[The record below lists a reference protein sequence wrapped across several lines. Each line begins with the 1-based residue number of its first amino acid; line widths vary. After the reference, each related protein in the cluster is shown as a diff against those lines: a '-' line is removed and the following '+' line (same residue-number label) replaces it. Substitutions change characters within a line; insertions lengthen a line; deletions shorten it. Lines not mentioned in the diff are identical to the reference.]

1 MNLKLHTFFR
11 FCFALLAS
19 FFLLFTGSEA
29 LASDI
34 TQTNAPHRPISDS
47 PFSVSEGGQ
56 YGALNHRGHQH
67 EGVDMGMTNATLYA
81 PTDGTA
87 EFYGGGSFGYYIKF
101 TPARSVD
108 SDGQCAIIFGDIN
121 GYMTNEVGGFDV
133 DDQVADYNE
142 SSLLYGDISQF
153 LTSKTFKAGEP
164 MAYVRGFPHGY
175 ADGDHLHL
183 EYWVNGWKNGSVGG
197 GSCTD
202 PVQLLMWLGMDIGN
216 YMFSDQSKPETGIT
230 FANMA
235 DSLGTFFSRLLKYF
249 IDKSNEA
256 YPNLFDVAFGLLL
269 ILCLVDLVLPIIL
282 SGMVVSPP
290 VLVRKIL
297 KYSGIMGFAYVFPKF
312 VDTFLL
318 GFATSA
324 AQTAAGDSTLL
335 LANFETPQLL
345 LQKAAFLITPL
356 LSRVEHFGVYDILS
370 QLGTIFFIYVC
381 AFAVLI
387 AFCFFSFYVM
397 LTLLEFYISAGL
409 CIATVPFG
417 SLGLTKFTT
426 EGAIGHL
433 VSSAI
438 KYFFVAFFLFLCV
451 SVINNVKP
459 VESFTGGT
467 IDIDLPDY
475 GREAMIQTAEDG
487 SIDYSKVIAQWP
499 NAEYVIAAAKEAGIS
514 PSVCLAMFLQE
525 SSGGTNTG
533 PLGPANLMQVDNGND
548 VAVVPPAYSDR
559 KDLCPSGGPRWK
571 IEELFPD
578 DHSDKMENCRAAMT
592 VFYDKIAKKNGN
604 LIQGIKA
611 YNSEDPSVGDP
622 HYLEHVN
629 RWYIILT
636 GHSLPINR
644 HMAITAEQLET
655 YVHVSTNL
663 VVIVII
669 SCLTV
674 EGVVGYFKGPIKI

>member
-1 MNLKLHTFFR
+1 
-11 FCFALLAS
+11 
-19 FFLLFTGSEA
+19 
-29 LASDI
+29 
-34 TQTNAPHRPISDS
+34 
-47 PFSVSEGGQ
+47 
-56 YGALNHRGHQH
+56 
-67 EGVDMGMTNATLYA
+67 
-81 PTDGTA
+81 
-87 EFYGGGSFGYYIKF
+87 
-101 TPARSVD
+101 
-108 SDGQCAIIFGDIN
+108 
-121 GYMTNEVGGFDV
+121 
-133 DDQVADYNE
+133 
-142 SSLLYGDISQF
+142 
-153 LTSKTFKAGEP
+153 
-164 MAYVRGFPHGY
+164 
-175 ADGDHLHL
+175 
-183 EYWVNGWKNGSVGG
+183 
-197 GSCTD
+197 
-202 PVQLLMWLGMDIGN
+202 
-216 YMFSDQSKPETGIT
+216 
-230 FANMA
+230 MA

-290 VLVRKIL
+290 VLIRKIL

-356 LSRVEHFGVYDILS
+356 LSRVEHFGVYDIIS

-475 GREAMIQTAEDG
+475 GREAMIQTDKDG
-487 SIDYSKVIAQWP
+487 NIDYSKVIARYP
-499 NAEYVIAAAKEAGIS
+499 KAVHVIRAAEECGIS
-514 PSVCLAMFLQE
+514 PSVALAIFLQE
-525 SSGGTNTG
+525 SSGGTADVG
-533 PLGPANLMQVDNGND
+533 ANIMQVDPRND
-548 VAVVPPAYSDR
+548 VAVLPPAYSDR
-559 KDLCPSGGPRWK
+559 KEWGPGPRWK
-571 IEELFPD
+571 IDQIFPEHD
-578 DHSDKMENCRAAMT
+578 TDPDENCRAAMAIL
-592 VFYDKIAKKNGN
+592 YDKIAGQNGN
-604 LIQGIKA
+604 LIMGIKA
-611 YNSEDPSVGDP
+611 YNSMDPSVGDP

-629 RWYIILT
+629 VWYIQLT

>member
-11 FCFALLAS
+11 FCFAFLAS
-19 FFLLFTGSEA
+19 VFLLFTGSEA

-34 TQTNAPHRPISDS
+34 TQTNAPHRPISDA

-67 EGVDMGMTNATLYA
+67 EGVDMGMTNVTLYA

-87 EFYGGGSFGYYIKF
+87 EFYGGGGFGYYIKF

-133 DDQVADYNE
+133 DDQVADYNGSE
-142 SSLLYGDISQF
+142 LLYGKNSQF
-153 LTSKTFKAGEP
+153 LKAKPFKAGEP
-164 MAYVRGFPHGY
+164 MAYVRGFPQGY

-183 EYWVNGWKNGSVGG
+183 EYWVNGWGNGSVGD

-290 VLVRKIL
+290 VLIRKIL
-297 KYSGIMGFAYVFPKF
+297 KYSGIMGFAYVFPKV

-417 SLGLTKFTT
+417 ALGLTKFTT

-475 GREAMIQTAEDG
+475 GQEAMIQTAEDG
-487 SIDYSKVIAQWP
+487 SADYSKVIAKWP
-499 NAEYVIAAAKEAGIS
+499 DAEYVIAAAKEVGIS

-533 PLGPANLMQVDNGND
+533 PLGPVNLMQVDNGND

-571 IEELFPD
+571 VEELFPD

>member
-19 FFLLFTGSEA
+19 FFLLFAGSEA

-87 EFYGGGSFGYYIKF
+87 EFYGGGGFGYYIKF

-133 DDQVADYNE
+133 DDQVADYNGSE
-142 SSLLYGDISQF
+142 LLYGKNSQF
-153 LTSKTFKAGEP
+153 LKAKPFKAGEP
-164 MAYVRGFPHGY
+164 MAYVRGFPQGY

-183 EYWVNGWKNGSVGG
+183 EYWVNGWGNGSVGD

-290 VLVRKIL
+290 VLIRKIL

-370 QLGTIFFIYVC
+370 QLGTIFFIYFC

-417 SLGLTKFTT
+417 ALGLTKFTT

-475 GREAMIQTAEDG
+475 GQEAMIQTAEDG
-487 SIDYSKVIAQWP
+487 SADYSKVIAKWP
-499 NAEYVIAAAKEAGIS
+499 DAEYVIAAAKEVGIS

-533 PLGPANLMQVDNGND
+533 SLGPANLMQVDNGND

-571 IEELFPD
+571 VEELFPD

>member
-19 FFLLFTGSEA
+19 FFLLFAGSEA

-87 EFYGGGSFGYYIKF
+87 EFYGGGGFGYYIKF

-142 SSLLYGDISQF
+142 SSLLYGDNSQF

-164 MAYVRGFPHGY
+164 MAYIRGFPQEY
-175 ADGDHLHL
+175 ASGDHLHL

-417 SLGLTKFTT
+417 ALGLTKFTT

-475 GREAMIQTAEDG
+475 GQEAMIQTAEDG
-487 SIDYSKVIAQWP
+487 SADYSKVIAKWP
-499 NAEYVIAAAKEAGIS
+499 DAEYVIAAAKEVGIS

>member
-19 FFLLFTGSEA
+19 IFLLWAGSEA

-87 EFYGGGSFGYYIKF
+87 EFYGGGGFGYYIKF
-101 TPARSVD
+101 TPAKSVD

-142 SSLLYGDISQF
+142 SSLLYGDNSVP

-164 MAYVRGFPHGY
+164 MAYIRGFPQGY

-290 VLVRKIL
+290 VLIRKIL

-611 YNSEDPSVGDP
+611 YNSEDPNIGDP

>member
-87 EFYGGGSFGYYIKF
+87 EFYGGGGFGYYIKF

-133 DDQVADYNE
+133 DDQVADYNGSE
-142 SSLLYGDISQF
+142 LLYGKNSQF
-153 LTSKTFKAGEP
+153 LKAKPFKAGEP
-164 MAYVRGFPHGY
+164 MAYVRGFPQGY

-183 EYWVNGWKNGSVGG
+183 EYWVNGWGNGSVGD

-417 SLGLTKFTT
+417 ALGLTKFTT

-475 GREAMIQTAEDG
+475 GQEAMIQTAEDG
-487 SIDYSKVIAQWP
+487 SADYSKVIAKWP
-499 NAEYVIAAAKEAGIS
+499 DAEYVIAAAKEVGIS

-578 DHSDKMENCRAAMT
+578 DHSDKMENCRASMT

-611 YNSEDPSVGDP
+611 YNSEDLSVGDP

-669 SCLTV
+669 SCLSV
-674 EGVVGYFKGPIKI
+674 EGVVGHFKGPIKI

>member
-87 EFYGGGSFGYYIKF
+87 EFYGGGGFGYYIKF

-121 GYMTNEVGGFDV
+121 GYMSNEVGGFDV

-142 SSLLYGDISQF
+142 SELLYGDNSQF

-164 MAYVRGFPHGY
+164 MAYVRGFPQGY

-183 EYWVNGWKNGSVGG
+183 EYWVNGWGNGSVGG

-235 DSLGTFFSRLLKYF
+235 NSLGTFFSKLLKYF

-475 GREAMIQTAEDG
+475 GREAMIQTDKDG
-487 SIDYSKVIAQWP
+487 NIDYSKVIAQWP

>member
-19 FFLLFTGSEA
+19 VFLLLAGSEA

-56 YGALNHRGHQH
+56 YGALNHWGHQH

-87 EFYGGGSFGYYIKF
+87 EFYGGGGFGYYIKF

-121 GYMTNEVGGFDV
+121 GYMTNEVGEFGV
-133 DDQVADYNE
+133 DDQVRDYDG
-142 SSLLYGDISQF
+142 SALLYGNNSQF
-153 LTSKTFKAGEP
+153 LKSKTFNAGEP
-164 MAYVRGFPHGY
+164 MAYIRGFPQEY

-356 LSRVEHFGVYDILS
+356 LSRVEHFGVYDIIS

-487 SIDYSKVIAQWP
+487 SIDYSKVIAQYP
-499 NAEYVIAAAKEAGIS
+499 RAVHVIRAAEECGIS
-514 PSVCLAMFLQE
+514 PSVALAIFLQE
-525 SSGGTNTG
+525 SSGGTADVG
-533 PLGPANLMQVDNGND
+533 ANIMQVDPRND
-548 VAVVPPAYSDR
+548 VAVLPPAYSDR
-559 KDLCPSGGPRWK
+559 KEWGPGPRWK
-571 IEELFPD
+571 IDQIFPEHD
-578 DHSDKMENCRAAMT
+578 TDPDENCRAAMAIL
-592 VFYDKIAKKNGN
+592 YDKIAGQNGN
-604 LIQGIKA
+604 LIMGIKA
-611 YNSEDPSVGDP
+611 YNSMDPSVGDP

-629 RWYIILT
+629 VWYIQLT

-674 EGVVGYFKGPIKI
+674 EGVIGYFKGPIKI

>member
-19 FFLLFTGSEA
+19 FFLLFAGSEA

-34 TQTNAPHRPISDS
+34 TQTNAPHRPISDA

-56 YGALNHRGHQH
+56 YGTLNHRGHQH
-67 EGVDMGMTNATLYA
+67 EGVDMGMTNVTLYA

-87 EFYGGGSFGYYIKF
+87 EFYGGGGFGYYIKF

-108 SDGQCAIIFGDIN
+108 SDGQCTIIFGDIN
-121 GYMTNEVGGFDV
+121 GYMTNEVGGFGV
-133 DDQVADYNE
+133 DDQVRDYNGSE
-142 SSLLYGDISQF
+142 LLYGDNSQF
-153 LTSKTFKAGEP
+153 LKSKPFKAGEP
-164 MAYVRGFPHGY
+164 MAYIRGFPQRY

-235 DSLGTFFSRLLKYF
+235 NSLGTFFSKLLKYF

-290 VLVRKIL
+290 VLIRKVL

-417 SLGLTKFTT
+417 ALGLTKFTT

-475 GREAMIQTAEDG
+475 GQEAMIQTAEDG
-487 SIDYSKVIAQWP
+487 SADYSKVIAKWP
-499 NAEYVIAAAKEAGIS
+499 DAEYVIAAAKEVGIS

-571 IEELFPD
+571 VEELFPE

-611 YNSEDPSVGDP
+611 YNSEDPTVGDP

>member
-56 YGALNHRGHQH
+56 YGTLNHRGHQH

-81 PTDGTA
+81 PTDGFA
-87 EFYGGGSFGYYIKF
+87 EFYGGGGFGYYIKF

-121 GYMTNEVGGFDV
+121 GYMTNEVGGFGV

-142 SSLLYGDISQF
+142 SSLLYGDNSVP

-164 MAYVRGFPHGY
+164 MAYIRGFPQGY

-235 DSLGTFFSRLLKYF
+235 DSLGTFFSKLLKYF

-356 LSRVEHFGVYDILS
+356 LSRVEHFGVYDIIS
-370 QLGTIFFIYVC
+370 QLGTIFFIYFC

-475 GREAMIQTAEDG
+475 GREAMIQTDKDG
-487 SIDYSKVIAQWP
+487 NIDYSGVIARYP
-499 NAEYVIAAAKEAGIS
+499 KAVHVIRAAEECGIS
-514 PSVCLAMFLQE
+514 PSVALAIFLQE
-525 SSGGTNTG
+525 SSGGTADVG
-533 PLGPANLMQVDNGND
+533 ANIMQVDPRND
-548 VAVVPPAYSDR
+548 VAVLPPAYSDR
-559 KDLCPSGGPRWK
+559 KEWGPGPRWK
-571 IEELFPD
+571 IDQIFPEHD
-578 DHSDKMENCRAAMT
+578 TDPDENCRAAMAIL
-592 VFYDKIAKKNGN
+592 YDKIAGQNGN
-604 LIQGIKA
+604 LIMGIKA
-611 YNSEDPSVGDP
+611 YNSLDPSVGDP
-622 HYLEHVN
+622 NYLQNVN

-669 SCLTV
+669 SFLTV
-674 EGVVGYFKGPIKI
+674 EGVIGYFKGPIKI

>member
-34 TQTNAPHRPISDS
+34 TQTNAPHRPISDA

-67 EGVDMGMTNATLYA
+67 EGVDMGMTNVTLYA

-133 DDQVADYNE
+133 DDQVADYNGSE
-142 SSLLYGDISQF
+142 LLYGKNSQF
-153 LTSKTFKAGEP
+153 LKAKPFKAGEP
-164 MAYVRGFPHGY
+164 MAYVRGFPQGY

-183 EYWVNGWKNGSVGG
+183 EYWVNGWGNGSVGD

-475 GREAMIQTAEDG
+475 GQEAMIQTAEDG
-487 SIDYSKVIAQWP
+487 SADYSKVIAKWP
-499 NAEYVIAAAKEAGIS
+499 DAEYVIAAAKEVGIS

-571 IEELFPD
+571 VEELFPD

>member
-34 TQTNAPHRPISDS
+34 TQTNAPHRPISDA

-67 EGVDMGMTNATLYA
+67 EGVDMGMTNVTLYA

-87 EFYGGGSFGYYIKF
+87 EFYGGGGFGYYIKF

-133 DDQVADYNE
+133 DDQVADYNGSE
-142 SSLLYGDISQF
+142 LLYGKNSQF
-153 LTSKTFKAGEP
+153 LKAKPFKAGEP
-164 MAYVRGFPHGY
+164 MAYVRGFPQGY

-183 EYWVNGWKNGSVGG
+183 EYWVNGWGNGSVGD

-290 VLVRKIL
+290 VLIRKIL

-475 GREAMIQTAEDG
+475 GQEAMIQTAEDG
-487 SIDYSKVIAQWP
+487 SVDYSKVIAKWP
-499 NAEYVIAAAKEAGIS
+499 DAEYVIAAAKEAGIS

>member
-87 EFYGGGSFGYYIKF
+87 EFYGGGGFGYYIKF
-101 TPARSVD
+101 TPAKSVD

-142 SSLLYGDISQF
+142 SSLLYGDNSVP

-164 MAYVRGFPHGY
+164 MAYIRGFPQGY

-290 VLVRKIL
+290 VLIRKIL

-499 NAEYVIAAAKEAGIS
+499 NAEYVIAAAEEAGIS

-578 DHSDKMENCRAAMT
+578 DHTDKMENCRAAMT

-611 YNSEDPSVGDP
+611 YNSEDPNIGDP